1 MGTTARVRW
10 GRIGLGAFFA
20 EAAVLAVFFL
30 VLGIAQLAGVR
41 ELAAPMTPLDYAEA
55 LVFSFVSVFV
65 FTLWVARPLI
75 PDSSRT
81 ACSWRSSP
89 LCYSCFI
96 WLQVREH
103 DDPQGSCDAHANSSH
118 HWLACPPW
126 LRNCM
131 KRMPVGRR
139 FCSMKLA
146 SPRSSLR
153 LCCSGR
159 NAADVSPAA
168 SPNRISVS

>member
-65 FTLWVARPLI
+65 FTLWVARPLDSGFVTHGVLVALVATLLFLLLWATTAGAI
-75 PDSSRT
+75 AQQPILYWVAHALKFAGGIAGGLAAARRHRRKALHATGHASSR
-81 ACSWRSSP
+81 
-89 LCYSCFI
+89 
-96 WLQVREH
+96 
-103 DDPQGSCDAHANSSH
+103 
-118 HWLACPPW
+118 
-126 LRNCM
+126 
-131 KRMPVGRR
+131 
-139 FCSMKLA
+139 
-146 SPRSSLR
+146 
-153 LCCSGR
+153 
-159 NAADVSPAA
+159 AA
-168 SPNRISVS
+168 